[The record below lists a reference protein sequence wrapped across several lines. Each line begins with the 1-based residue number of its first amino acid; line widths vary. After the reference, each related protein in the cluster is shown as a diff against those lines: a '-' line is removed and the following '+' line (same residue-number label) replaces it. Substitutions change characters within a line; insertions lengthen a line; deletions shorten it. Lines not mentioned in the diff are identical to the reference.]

1 MKNMTRLFIASLLI
15 AILHALPGC
24 ASWLPTAHKPDIQ
37 QGNLLEADK
46 LAQLKTGMS
55 KKQVY
60 FLLGSPVIQN
70 TFKSDRDDRWEYL
83 YYKTKA
89 GQTFTPQRLT
99 LHFTG
104 FVLTQ
109 IDDSAYKKQNKTEE
123 PHE

>member
-1 MKNMTRLFIASLLI
+1 MKYMIRLFLGALLI
-15 AILHALPGC
+15 ATLQVLSGC
-24 ASWLPTAHKPDIQ
+24 ANWLPAAHKPEIQ

-70 TFKSDRDDRWEYL
+70 TFKNDRNDRWEYI

-109 IDDSAYKKQNKTEE
+109 IDNSDYKKQNRIEE